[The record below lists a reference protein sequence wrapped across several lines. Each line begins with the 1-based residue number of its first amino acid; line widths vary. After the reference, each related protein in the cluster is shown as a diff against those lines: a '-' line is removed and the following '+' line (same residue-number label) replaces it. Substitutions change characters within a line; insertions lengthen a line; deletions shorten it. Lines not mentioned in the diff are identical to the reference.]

1 MDSRSLKVG
10 CLTFALSAFTL
21 AACDSGVP
29 APGQE
34 PLRASSPQV
43 AEDEIVLRAQGL
55 VAGPE
60 AFYFAAGRSE
70 VEAALRS
77 ILGEPTERRDI
88 EECGAGPMSLSEYA
102 NGLVVNF
109 QRGNLAGWTLSQNEN
124 APRVMGD
131 VQIATSRDEVG
142 DVDGF
147 AAIEGSTLGDEFAIG
162 NAVGG
167 FFEDDKVAMLYAGT
181 QCFMR

>member
-1 MDSRSLKVG
+1 M
-10 CLTFALSAFTL
+10 
-21 AACDSGVP
+21 
-29 APGQE
+29 
-34 PLRASSPQV
+34 
-43 AEDEIVLRAQGL
+43 
-55 VAGPE
+55 
-60 AFYFAAGRSE
+60 
-70 VEAALRS
+70 
-77 ILGEPTERRDI
+77 GEPAERRDI
-88 EECGAGPMSLSEYA
+88 EECGAGPMGLSEYA

-131 VQIATSRDEVG
+131 VQIGTSRDEVA

-147 AAIEGSTLGDEFAIG
+147 AAIEGSTLGDEFAVG

-167 FFEDDKVAMLYAGT
+167 FFEDDKVAMLYAGA

>member
-1 MDSRSLKVG
+1 MRGLG
-10 CLTFALSAFTL
+10 LALLAL
-21 AACDSGVP
+21 GVAACDSGVP

-34 PLRASSPQV
+34 PLRASAPQV
-43 AEDEIVLRAQGL
+43 AEDEVVLRAQGL
-55 VAGPE
+55 VAGLE

-70 VEAALRS
+70 VEAALKP
-77 ILGEPTERRDI
+77 ILGEPAKRRDI
-88 EECGAGPMSLSEYA
+88 EECGAGPMSFSEYA

-109 QRGNLAGWTLSQNEN
+109 QRGNLVGWTQSPNES
-124 APRVMGD
+124 AARVMGD
-131 VQIATSRDEVG
+131 VQIGTAQDEVA